1 MKTRKLELQCPA
13 CGSCEIA
20 YTCSPGCCFNH
31 VCADCSTT
39 FETLTT
45 RAGGRVPGIFPPD
58 ELPDST
64 DPTAG
69 CAACLS
75 TEVYMS
81 DDGSIVCAACG
92 MRLILDLTDVTP
104 G

>member
-1 MKTRKLELQCPA
+1 MKTRKLELRCPV
-13 CGSCEIA
+13 CGSSEIA
-20 YTCSPGCCFNH
+20 YTCTPNCCFNH
-31 VCADCSTT
+31 VCAECSTT
-39 FETLTT
+39 FETETART
-45 RAGGRVPGIFPPD
+45 GSKVSGIEPPE

-75 TEVYMS
+75 TEVYMTE
-81 DDGSIVCAACG
+81 DGSIVCAACG
-92 MRLILDLTDVTP
+92 SRLTLELTGVTP